1 MRVQIASPHRA
12 SNPDDRLIPL
22 INIVFLMLIFFMV
35 AGHVTRQRLPGD
47 VELPRSS
54 QVNPAQQDY
63 HVLAVN
69 RVGELNL
76 DQTPVTSEELA
87 QSLQT
92 LLADDP
98 ELSLQLFL
106 DHELDAATL
115 TPLLKQLRALG
126 LHKVMLIS
134 SRGAT
139 P

>member
-1 MRVQIASPHRA
+1 MRVQIAAPHRA

-35 AGHVTRQRLPGD
+35 AGHITRQRLPGD
-47 VELPRSS
+47 VELPRST
-54 QVNPAQQDY
+54 QVNPAQQDH

-69 RVGELNL
+69 RVGELTL
-76 DQTPVTSEELA
+76 DQTPVTADTLE

-98 ELSLQLFL
+98 ELALQLCL
-106 DHELDAATL
+106 DHQLDAATL
-115 TPLLKQLRALG
+115 TPLLKQLRTLG

-134 SRGAT
+134 SRGET
-139 P
+139 L